1 MKTRKIDNHISKYK
15 KLIILKLKI
24 IKYFLAVGLK
34 EIINDIIK
42 LFKLDLHIIKII
54 FKKIS

>member
-24 IKYFLAVGLK
+24 IKYYLAVGLK